1 MDAIFECIASLI
13 SALASTQFAKFA
25 MVRHPCVST
34 LCSVLVDFVLGDE
47 EGAEGGVHREMEGC
61 DKSTAEKV

>member
-1 MDAIFECIASLI
+1 MYCFFDLGLGINPVREVRDGETSLC
-13 SALASTQFAKFA
+13 LK
-25 MVRHPCVST
+25 P

-47 EGAEGGVHREMEGC
+47 EGAEGGVYCEMEGC